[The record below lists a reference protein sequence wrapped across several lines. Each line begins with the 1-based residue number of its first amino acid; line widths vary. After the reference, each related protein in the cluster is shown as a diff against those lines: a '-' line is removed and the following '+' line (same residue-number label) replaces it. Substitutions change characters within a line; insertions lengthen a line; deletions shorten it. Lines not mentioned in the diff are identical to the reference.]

1 MMPKPVKGGMK
12 KMKLKQIV
20 EKFDLKV
27 TCNVDKLDVDVRNG
41 YVSDLLSDVLANS
54 EENDLWITLQI
65 HPNIVAIASMK
76 GLAGIVTINGREPQE
91 ETITNA
97 EEKGIPIM
105 VSQMT
110 AFELSG
116 RLYALGL
123 PGTKNDDE
131 GI

>member
-1 MMPKPVKGGMK
+1 
-12 KMKLKQIV
+12 MKLSQII
-20 EKFDLKV
+20 EKFNLKV
-27 TCNVDKLDVDVRNG
+27 SCSADNLNVEVNSG

-65 HPNIVAIASMK
+65 HQNIVAIASMK
-76 GLAGIVTINGREPQE
+76 GLSGIVIINNREPEE
-91 ETITNA
+91 ETVKKA

-105 VSQMT
+105 VSRMT

-123 PGTKNDDE
+123 SETENGNE

>member
-1 MMPKPVKGGMK
+1 MSNKGRII
-12 KMKLKQIV
+12 MKLKEII
-20 EKFDLKV
+20 EKLDLKV
-27 TCNVDKLDVDVRNG
+27 VCNADNLDVELNNG

-54 EENDLWITLQI
+54 EENDLWITLQL

-76 GLAGIVTINGREPQE
+76 GLSGIVIINGREPE
-91 ETITNA
+91 DETVKKA
-97 EEKGIPIM
+97 EEKGVPIV
-105 VSQMT
+105 VSRMT

-123 PGTKNDDE
+123 SGTKNDNE

>member
-1 MMPKPVKGGMK
+1 M
-12 KMKLKQIV
+12 KMKLNQIV
-20 EKFDLKV
+20 EKFSLKV
-27 TCNVDKLDVDVRNG
+27 VCNANKLDVEVNNG

-76 GLAGIVTINGREPQE
+76 GLSGIVIINGREPEE
-91 ETITNA
+91 ETVNKA
-97 EEKGIPIM
+97 EEKSIPII

-123 PGTKNDDE
+123 SGTKDDNE

>member
-1 MMPKPVKGGMK
+1 
-12 KMKLKQIV
+12 MKLSQIV
-20 EKFDLKV
+20 EKFNLKV
-27 TCNVDKLDVDVRNG
+27 RCNADKLDVEVSNG

-65 HPNIVAIASMK
+65 HPNIVAIASIK
-76 GLAGIVTINGREPQE
+76 GLSGIVLINGREPE
-91 ETITNA
+91 EQTVEKA
-97 EEKGIPIM
+97 EDKGVTIM

-116 RLYALGL
+116 RLYALGFS
-123 PGTKNDDE
+123 GKKSDNE